1 MPNPAKRV
9 PLIDHMRVRADLAF
23 LRLAANLCQVEQ
35 VIVKVITSHIKPR
48 RAAVV
53 LEQPPEHVE
62 SLKDWA

>member
-1 MPNPAKRV
+1 
-9 PLIDHMRVRADLAF
+9 MRVRADLAF